1 MTVLPFKTLT
11 LFPDPEAYLNVI
23 NRFTMTSSAIVR
35 IDRFSFYERAEK
47 AFCCII
53 TGSVFKYGNII
64 LKKGVISS

>member
-1 MTVLPFKTLT
+1 MMDAVDGDEL
-11 LFPDPEAYLNVI
+11 DPAVEESYLNVI
-23 NRFTMTSSAIVR
+23 NRFTISSSAIVR